1 MSSLFYRS
9 LGILVEFIQILI
21 LVRIVMSYINFNRS
35 NSLVRLVYELTE
47 PILAPARA
55 LIRMTGINT
64 GMFDFSPLLAI
75 LLLNLIMGL
84 VARIL

>member
-1 MSSLFYRS
+1 
-9 LGILVEFIQILI
+9 
-21 LVRIVMSYINFNRS
+21 
-35 NSLVRLVYELTE
+35 
-47 PILAPARA
+47 
-55 LIRMTGINT
+55 MTGINT